1 MTEWLRPEDVDA
13 FLLGAT
19 LLGSGGG
26 GEARVWSHRV
36 RSSLPAG
43 GMPLLSLEDAQN
55 RGLGR
60 VAVVGMV
67 GATSVLVEK
76 LPHGGEIAEAVGASR
91 RWNGWPV
98 EALMPVEAAGLNA
111 ALAVAAAAELDL
123 PLLDVDLMGRAL
135 PRFDQLSLVVA
146 GSDTIRSAALA
157 ESGGQVLVLDHST
170 PSMLERAV
178 RAYVSVAGGWAGASF
193 GPVQVSELA
202 GRSCE
207 GTLTRAVRL
216 GQALESVTG
225 SEASTTAVIAPSVVA
240 QALGGLVLG
249 AGRVVEV
256 DRGLVPHLN
265 RSRFTVAARTGPV
278 LRIEAENEYL
288 LVLVDGEPA
297 VTCPELILVLD
308 RRTARPIAV
317 DRLRSGDDVQVIA
330 LPGPTWWWEAPERLL
345 SVGPRAFGIDLDPV
359 RLPDSLSVGTAP
371 RVRTSTR

>member
-1 MTEWLRPEDVDA
+1 
-13 FLLGAT
+13 
-19 LLGSGGG
+19 
-26 GEARVWSHRV
+26 
-36 RSSLPAG
+36 
-43 GMPLLSLEDAQN
+43 
-55 RGLGR
+55 
-60 VAVVGMV
+60 V

-76 LPHGGEIAEAVGASR
+76 LPHGGEIAQAVGASR
-91 RWNGWPV
+91 RWNGLAV
-98 EALMPVEAAGLNA
+98 DALMPVEAAGLNA
-111 ALAVAAAAELDL
+111 ALAVTAAAELDL

-146 GSDTIRSAALA
+146 GSEAIRSAALA
-157 ESGGQVLVLDHST
+157 ESGGQLLMLDHST

-178 RAYVSVAGGWAGASF
+178 RAYVSIAGGWAGASF
-193 GPVQVSELA
+193 GPVEVAELV

-216 GQALESVTG
+216 GQGLDAVAGSSG
-225 SEASTTAVIAPSVVA
+225 SEPAVIA

-256 DRGLVPHLN
+256 ARGPVPHPS
-265 RSRFTVAARTGPV
+265 RSRFTVTARTDPV

-297 VTCPELILVLD
+297 VTCPDLILVLD

-317 DRLRSGDDVQVIA
+317 DRLRAGDDVQVLA
-330 LPGPTWWWEAPERLL
+330 LPGPTWWWETPERLA

-359 RLPDSLSVGTAP
+359 RCASPLPAAAGARP
-371 RVRTSTR
+371 AAVRT

>member
-26 GEARVWSHRV
+26 GEAQVWAHRV

-43 GMPLLSLEDAQN
+43 GMPLLSLEDART
-55 RGLGR
+55 RGLRR

-91 RWNGWPV
+91 RWNGLPV
-98 EALMPVEAAGLNA
+98 DALMPVEAAGLNA

-146 GSDTIRSAALA
+146 GSETIRSAALA

-178 RAYVSVAGGWAGASF
+178 RAYVSIAGGWAGASF
-193 GPVQVSELA
+193 GPVEVAELA

-216 GQALESVTG
+216 GQALEAATG
-225 SEASTTAVIAPSVVA
+225 SGDSAPSVVA
-240 QALGGLVLG
+240 RALGGLELG
-249 AGRVVEV
+249 AGRVVDV
-256 DRGLVPHLN
+256 ARGLVPHLN

-297 VTCPELILVLD
+297 VSCPELILVLD

-317 DRLRSGDDVQVIA
+317 DRLRSGDDVQVLA
-330 LPGPTWWWEAPERLL
+330 LPGPPWWWGTAERLV

-359 RLPDSLSVGTAP
+359 RVPDPAGVATGARPGAGT
-371 RVRTSTR
+371 R